1 VEITQPVVTPSVTA
15 PAVAPTVALVATP
28 VANTTAAVAADPAT
42 SPYAQSKDRIDLF
55 SATLNDTSGKFT
67 ADQQLDAYNSLHDM
81 IVRGEMKGMDHDN
94 EVLLGKAMYE
104 TPMGKKILETQAN
117 FMAKFES
124 IRHRGSAENIMDQVR
139 AFDSFAGDDQRIIF
153 TTSINASM
161 LGGSKPYTDIDNYR
175 TVKAAAYKLSKY
187 VEDNRP
193 AEGDPAAIQN
203 TQMQKALRLL
213 QSSQQ
218 DTAWADQIA
227 LLFGN
232 RQDIKDRIDL
242 SPEAKRIVGDIAP
255 SSGAKTGYTQ
265 GSIADTVA

>member
-1 VEITQPVVTPSVTA
+1 MEITQPVVTPPVA
-15 PAVAPTVALVATP
+15 APTASPAATP
-28 VANTTAAVAADPAT
+28 PANATAAVAADPAT
-42 SPYAQSKDRIDLF
+42 SPYTQSKDRIDQF

-81 IVRGEMKGMDHDN
+81 IARGEMKGMDHDS

-104 TPMGKKILETQAN
+104 TPMGKKVLETQAN

-124 IRHRGSAENIMDQVR
+124 IRHRESAENILDQVR
-139 AFDSFAGDDQRIIF
+139 AFDSFSGDDQKIIF
-153 TTSINASM
+153 TTSLNASM
-161 LGGSKPYTDIDNYR
+161 LGGSKPYADVDNYR

-193 AEGDPAAIQN
+193 AEESPAAAQN
-203 TQMQKALRLL
+203 TQMQKALKLL

-218 DTAWADQIA
+218 DTAWADQVA
-227 LLFGN
+227 LLFGS
-232 RQDIKDRIDL
+232 RQDVKDRIDL
-242 SPEAKRIVGDIAP
+242 SPEARRIVGDVST
-255 SSGAKTGYTQ
+255 SSGAKSGYTQ